1 MKNPYLTNVIFST
14 ISNETRLRR
23 WITIVK
29 QLKMFT
35 WVHCPWEPVL
45 PKTAVTL
52 ASLTGAAAL
61 SMFYKM
67 SVRV

>member
-1 MKNPYLTNVIFST
+1 MKLIW
-14 ISNETRLRR
+14 R
-23 WITIVK
+23 WIAIVK
-29 QLKMFT
+29 QIKMFT